1 MNTTEILTKIKT
13 LLGVEN
19 EVQVNL
25 AQMKLEDG
33 LTIVEAENFE
43 PGDEIV
49 IITEDGKV
57 ALPVGDYV
65 LEDKRMLVVK
75 EEGIIAEVKEE
86 EKKEEVE
93 EVEEPKEPEAAKED
107 DKEEYT
113 EEKSTP
119 KKVVE
124 SVTKESYFSE
134 VEKLKTDNEN
144 LKKELEELNKK
155 IDKLWDLK
163 EYSKKLLD
171 ELKLSLTKK
180 ETEDKVEL
188 ATEEV
193 TKINFN
199 PENKKQVEG
208 FKYSQ
213 NRSETT
219 LDRVMR
225 KLSE

>member
-144 LKKELEELNKK
+144 LKKELEEL
-155 IDKLWDLK
+155 
-163 EYSKKLLD
+163 
-171 ELKLSLTKK
+171 KLSLTKK

>member
-33 LTIVEAENFE
+33 ITIVEAENFE
-43 PGDEIV
+43 AGDEIM

-57 ALPVGDYV
+57 ALPVGDYK
-65 LEDKRMLVVK
+65 LEDGKMIVIK
-75 EEGIIAEVKEE
+75 EEGVIAEVKDGE
-86 EKKEEVE
+86 EKEAEEEVE
-93 EVEEPKEPEAAKED
+93 EVEKKDE
-107 DKEEYT
+107 
-113 EEKSTP
+113 EEKEKYAEETATP

-144 LKKELEELNKK
+144 LKKELEEL
-155 IDKLWDLK
+155 
-163 EYSKKLLD
+163 
-171 ELKLSLTKK
+171 KLSLTKK
-180 ETEDKVEL
+180 DSEETKVEETKTEDKVEL
-188 ATEEV
+188 ATDEV

-199 PENKKQVEG
+199 PENKKEVEG
-208 FKYSQ
+208 FKYSP
-213 NRSETT
+213 NRMETT

>member
-33 LTIVEAENFE
+33 ITIVEAENFE
-43 PGDEIV
+43 AGDEIM

-57 ALPVGDYV
+57 ALPVGDYK
-65 LEDKRMLVVK
+65 LEDGKMIVIK
-75 EEGIIAEVKEE
+75 EEGVIAEVKDGE
-86 EKKEEVE
+86 EKEAEEEVE
-93 EVEEPKEPEAAKED
+93 EVEKKDE
-107 DKEEYT
+107 
-113 EEKSTP
+113 EEKEKYAEETATP

-134 VEKLKTDNEN
+134 VERLKTDNEN
-144 LKKELEELNKK
+144 LKKELEEL
-155 IDKLWDLK
+155 
-163 EYSKKLLD
+163 
-171 ELKLSLTKK
+171 KLSLTKK
-180 ETEDKVEL
+180 DSEETKVEETKVEETKTEDKVEL
-188 ATEEV
+188 ATDEV

-199 PENKKQVEG
+199 PENKKEVEG
-208 FKYSQ
+208 FKYSR
-213 NRSETT
+213 NRMETT

>member
-144 LKKELEELNKK
+144 LKKEL
-155 IDKLWDLK
+155 
-163 EYSKKLLD
+163 D

>member
-33 LTIVEAENFE
+33 ITIVEAENFE
-43 PGDEIV
+43 AGDEIM

-57 ALPVGDYV
+57 ALPVGDYK
-65 LEDKRMLVVK
+65 LEDGKMIVIK
-75 EEGIIAEVKEE
+75 EEGVIAEVKDGE
-86 EKKEEVE
+86 EKEAEEEVE
-93 EVEEPKEPEAAKED
+93 EVEKKDE
-107 DKEEYT
+107 
-113 EEKSTP
+113 EEKEKYAEETETP

-144 LKKELEELNKK
+144 LKKELEEL
-155 IDKLWDLK
+155 
-163 EYSKKLLD
+163 
-171 ELKLSLTKK
+171 KLSLTKK
-180 ETEDKVEL
+180 DSEETKVEETKTEDKVEL
-188 ATEEV
+188 ATDEV

-199 PENKKQVEG
+199 PENKKEVEG
-208 FKYSQ
+208 FKYSP
-213 NRSETT
+213 NRMETT

>member
-144 LKKELEELNKK
+144 LKKELEEL
-155 IDKLWDLK
+155 
-163 EYSKKLLD
+163 
-171 ELKLSLTKK
+171 KLSLTKK

-199 PENKKQVEG
+199 PENKKEVDG